1 LIDTVGEMRAHRFGC
16 ARRASAR
23 KFRDDDLVT
32 TWMTSWRTSIPAA
45 GRAAPRA
52 AREVGNL
59 SVIPGEP
66 FLYAVSLEHATGDAD
81 WFRVPSLPLLF
92 KAFKRRPM
100 ATRQRKQSKIRPLLL
115 PFFCLLIMGYFAYHA
130 VEGDYGLFALGKLE
144 DRVAS
149 LEAEL
154 AEARSEREQMERH
167 VALMRPESLDRDM
180 IDERAREALNM
191 ADAKD
196 LVIFLDPAS
205 RRPAR

>member
-1 LIDTVGEMRAHRFGC
+1 
-16 ARRASAR
+16 
-23 KFRDDDLVT
+23 
-32 TWMTSWRTSIPAA
+32 
-45 GRAAPRA
+45 
-52 AREVGNL
+52 
-59 SVIPGEP
+59 
-66 FLYAVSLEHATGDAD
+66 
-81 WFRVPSLPLLF
+81 
-92 KAFKRRPM
+92 
-100 ATRQRKQSKIRPLLL
+100 
-115 PFFCLLIMGYFAYHA
+115 MGYFAYHA

-154 AEARSEREQMERH
+154 AEARSDREQMERH
-167 VALMRPESLDRDM
+167 VSLMRPESLDRDM